1 MHRAGLPAD
10 LPIEHDTGVDV
21 GQARRGLAP
30 GRDRDHRLRGLRP
43 GHHLE
48 FGGAGPQD
56 GESTRRRHRR
66 GGNGALLDIL
76 EPVRA
81 MAPEPHGA
89 AAVHRHP
96 HPTAPAQPGGVSG
109 NGLHLDGPLHAGQP
123 LQLLGDAEGLQPA
136 LRPDVHVLEVAPAAP
151 PRPGVRAG
159 GLHAVG
165 GGGQDVDGVRPQVG
179 GGARR
184 DPRPHPLARKAVA
197 DEDHLAVGC
206 PAHAAP
212 AGGDGAHL
220 ELQDLRVLHDVGA

>member
-1 MHRAGLPAD
+1 MSG
-10 LPIEHDTGVDV
+10 
-21 GQARRGLAP
+21 RRGAALPRGVTETTASAGSVPVTTSSSEAP
-30 GRDRDHRLRGLRP
+30 GHRTVRAP
-43 GHHLE
+43 VAATAA
-48 FGGAGPQD
+48 AGD
-56 GESTRRRHRR
+56 
-66 GGNGALLDIL
+66 GALLDVL

-109 NGLHLDGPLHAGQP
+109 NRLHLDGPLQAGQP

-165 GGGQDVDGVRPQVG
+165 GGGQDFDGVRPQVG
-179 GGARR
+179 GGAGR

-220 ELQDLRVLHDVGA
+220 ELQEVRISGFCHAMGA